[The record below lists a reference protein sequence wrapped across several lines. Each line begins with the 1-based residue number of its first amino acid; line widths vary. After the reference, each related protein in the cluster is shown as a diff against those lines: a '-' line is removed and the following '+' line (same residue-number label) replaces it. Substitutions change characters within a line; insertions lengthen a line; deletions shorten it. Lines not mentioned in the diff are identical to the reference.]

1 MADYNWYFMSG
12 MRHGLVIGTI
22 ISGYT
27 MCALGTYVLL
37 TRRDGNRFLRNYRNN
52 NRTIM
57 LGNRIPYVLASEN
70 EAIMEG
76 VQSRVVQNIFASIA
90 FPITLVNCFHATI
103 IQATTPV
110 YEDVKWGETRAI
122 LPSYEGQDNKYH

>member
-1 MADYNWYFMSG
+1 MADYHRLFMSG
-12 MRHGLVIGTI
+12 MNHGLVIGAF
-22 ISGYT
+22 GAFYT
-27 MCALGTYVLL
+27 LGGVMTYLWL
-37 TRRDGNRFLRNYRNN
+37 THRDGNRFLRNYRNN

-90 FPITLVNCFHATI
+90 FPITLGHCFHATI
-103 IQATTPV
+103 IQATTPE

-122 LPSYEGQDNKYH
+122 LPPYEGQDNKYH